1 MDVDSPVARD
11 VTMAVVDGIVFG
23 PPVCNILP
31 LKTITYFFYST
42 VLMTIVPL
50 SWQMQEV
57 ECFVLCMNR
66 NMEPDVIFKDA

>member
-1 MDVDSPVARD
+1 MV
-11 VTMAVVDGIVFG
+11 
-23 PPVCNILP
+23 NILA
-31 LKTITYFFYST
+31 LKTNTHFFYST

-66 NMEPDVIFKDA
+66 NMEPNVMFEDA